1 MLSSRYWGCWR
12 EVIQD
17 YRVLLLRSV
26 FPCLTTTPSLLIR
39 PLCRSTSSTPAPLPA
54 LHYLTRFVY
63 SGAGDSALVNVDG
76 FLSTQTVALHTLVIR
91 HSQRYPASFLPVGNL
106 RNLYLTLSISSVDF
120 LSQILAHG
128 RQLETLRL
136 DVDLEYGCVLS
147 TVFRAYAAP
156 NSFPTLRKLSFVLTG
171 AAHNFSDPDLFPAV
185 AEFVRGYRMLDGLC
199 ISNTYNLAGF
209 GYDAAVWGVLPSLI
223 NLRTLLLDVPKD
235 LPPALS
241 AWLIPR
247 GVTVLDLQV
256 ARHATIDIN
265 VRDLFRHMSNSTLSP
280 FVPLA
285 IMAWSTKRTQV
296 PCLAR

>member
-1 MLSSRYWGCWR
+1 MP
-12 EVIQD
+12 
-17 YRVLLLRSV
+17 
-26 FPCLTTTPSLLIR
+26 FPCLTTTWSLTR
-39 PLCRSTSSTPAPLPA
+39 SLCRSTSSSPPPLPA

-91 HSQRYPASFLPVGNL
+91 HSQRYPASFLPAGNL
-106 RNLYLTLSISSVDF
+106 RNLYLTLSISSADF

-156 NSFPTLRKLSFVLTG
+156 NSFLTLRKLSFVLTG

-209 GYDAAVWGVLPSLI
+209 GYDAAVWGVLPSLV

-265 VRDLFRHMSNSTLSP
+265 VRDLFGIFQAVPYRHL
-280 FVPLA
+280 FH
-285 IMAWSTKRTQV
+285 
-296 PCLAR
+296 

>member
-1 MLSSRYWGCWR
+1 MKLFS
-12 EVIQD
+12 
-17 YRVLLLRSV
+17 
-26 FPCLTTTPSLLIR
+26 
-39 PLCRSTSSTPAPLPA
+39 CRSTSSSPPPLPA

-91 HSQRYPASFLPVGNL
+91 HSQRYPASFLPAANL
-106 RNLYLTLSISSVDF
+106 RNLYLTLSISSADF
-120 LSQILAHG
+120 LSQMLAHG

-147 TVFRAYAAP
+147 TVFRAYATP

-171 AAHNFSDPDLFPAV
+171 AAHNFTDPDLFPAV

-199 ISNTYNLAGF
+199 ISNTYNLPGF
-209 GYDAAVWGVLPSLI
+209 GYDAAVWGVLPSLV

-235 LPPALS
+235 LPAALS

-256 ARHATIDIN
+256 ARHTTIDLN
-265 VRDLFRHMSNSTLSP
+265 VRVLSRHDSSNTLSP
-280 FVPLA
+280 LLPSNCGLEYRPDSSSLRCLLVPRRFKPSFA
-285 IMAWSTKRTQV
+285 MVSQRSA
-296 PCLAR
+296 

>member
-1 MLSSRYWGCWR
+1 
-12 EVIQD
+12 
-17 YRVLLLRSV
+17 
-26 FPCLTTTPSLLIR
+26 
-39 PLCRSTSSTPAPLPA
+39 
-54 LHYLTRFVY
+54 
-63 SGAGDSALVNVDG
+63 
-76 FLSTQTVALHTLVIR
+76 LSTQTVALHTLVIR
-91 HSQRYPASFLPVGNL
+91 HSQRYPTSFLPAGNL
-106 RNLYLTLSISSVDF
+106 RNLYLTLSISSADF
-120 LSQILAHG
+120 LSQMLAHG

-199 ISNTYNLAGF
+199 ISNTYNLPGF
-209 GYDAAVWGVLPSLI
+209 GYDAAVWGVLPSLV

-235 LPPALS
+235 LPAALS

-265 VRDLFRHMSNSTLSP
+265 VSGFFFGRLRSIPYRRCNLATVARSTN
-280 FVPLA
+280 
-285 IMAWSTKRTQV
+285 RTQV
-296 PCLAR
+296 PCVAC